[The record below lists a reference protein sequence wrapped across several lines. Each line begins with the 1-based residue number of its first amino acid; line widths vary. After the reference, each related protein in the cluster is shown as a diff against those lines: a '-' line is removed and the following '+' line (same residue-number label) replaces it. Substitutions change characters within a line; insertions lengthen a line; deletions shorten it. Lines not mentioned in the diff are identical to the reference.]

1 VVGAIKTGPRG
12 HGPLSP
18 RLTAH
23 GAESCPTASDSQL
36 TPPPTTSVHTEK
48 GTNMNTVCACLD
60 DQVCALCVG
69 LTDPEVIAVA
79 DDCLREL
86 GLAWLT
92 PDTTINR

>member
-1 VVGAIKTGPRG
+1 
-12 HGPLSP
+12 
-18 RLTAH
+18 
-23 GAESCPTASDSQL
+23 
-36 TPPPTTSVHTEK
+36 
-48 GTNMNTVCACLD
+48 MNTVCACLD